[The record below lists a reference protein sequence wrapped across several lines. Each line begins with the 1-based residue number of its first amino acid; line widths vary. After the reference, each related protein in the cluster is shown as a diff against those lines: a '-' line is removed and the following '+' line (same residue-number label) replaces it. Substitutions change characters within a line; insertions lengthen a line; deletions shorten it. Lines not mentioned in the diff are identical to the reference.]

1 MRLRATLGML
11 LTIAAL
17 AGQTHPATASE
28 RARSGG
34 VVILADAGLHHGIG
48 AGTVVAIDGDR
59 VEIVT
64 AKHVAVYGSLR
75 VRLEDGTSV
84 PAWISSLVPDRD
96 LAIVDAD
103 LPDVAIAG
111 LRPARIGTARS
122 DEPVV
127 VWGSGNDG
135 PAFETGATADV
146 FADLPDGAPRGR
158 YSLACALCHQGDSGA
173 GVFAPD
179 GSLVGVYIGF
189 FTVGAKRVSVAELPT
204 AIAPRRVLQESVAF
218 ATAPDANADVA
229 SPAAFAAR

>member
-111 LRPARIGTARS
+111 LRPARIGTRS
-122 DEPVV
+122 WPTPRPPC
-127 VWGSGNDG
+127 WWPAGWRASAKASGKRPGRSTRG
-135 PAFETGATADV
+135 P
-146 FADLPDGAPRGR
+146 
-158 YSLACALCHQGDSGA
+158 
-173 GVFAPD
+173 
-179 GSLVGVYIGF
+179 
-189 FTVGAKRVSVAELPT
+189 
-204 AIAPRRVLQESVAF
+204 
-218 ATAPDANADVA
+218 
-229 SPAAFAAR
+229 

>member
-1 MRLRATLGML
+1 MTFA
-11 LTIAAL
+11 TIAA
-17 AGQTHPATASE
+17 GFSPARAAASADE

-34 VVILADAGLHHGIG
+34 VVLLADSGTHHGIG
-48 AGTVVAIDGDR
+48 AGTVVAIEGDR
-59 VEIVT
+59 VRIVT

-75 VRLEDGTSV
+75 VRLDDGRSV

-103 LPDVAIAG
+103 LPDTAVAG
-111 LRPARIGTARS
+111 LRAARIGNARS

-146 FADLPDGAPRGR
+146 SADLPDGAPRGR

-179 GSLVGVYIGF
+179 GTLVGVYIGF
-189 FTVGAKRVSVAELPT
+189 FTVGAKRVSVAELPVG
-204 AIAPRRVLQESVAF
+204 IAPATTLQQNVALAP
-218 ATAPDANADVA
+218 ATSDA
-229 SPAAFAAR
+229 AAR